1 MIRTVRRLLHPIGVC
16 DLTCLAILI
25 CAQTIR
31 CSTRSTTC
39 HLKSCKRIGAQTVH
53 LWRGG
58 GGGGGGRATSTHTV
72 WVSLVPSHPRRPNTP
87 RWERANERP
96 VCNRTAPVG

>member
-53 LWRGG
+53 LWREACGG
-58 GGGGGGRATSTHTV
+58 VGGRPPPAAAVCFCLLPSTPGRPETA
-72 WVSLVPSHPRRPNTP
+72 RRVNTNGSRLFIDP
-87 RWERANERP
+87 P
-96 VCNRTAPVG
+96 